1 MKMAKI
7 TAVSDSGPLMA
18 LAKLGVLYRVFSIYA
33 TLIIPE
39 TVYHEVVTSGLVIGA
54 RDAMDVGKFCR
65 SGEIVIF
72 RSDEIEEVPLDTPS
86 ELHRGELETIRL
98 ALQISADY
106 LLIDDFDARQVAE
119 MNLQNARKKSAATT
133 VKGTLGVLI
142 ELYQRDL
149 ISKSQLK
156 ECLGEIKKR
165 KDIWISSRLCQKL
178 IYALEAGDL

>member
-1 MKMAKI
+1 MAKI
-7 TAVSDSGPLMA
+7 TVISDSGPLMA
-18 LAKLGVLYRVFSIYA
+18 LAKLGVLYKVFSIYP
-33 TLIIPE
+33 TFIISE
-39 TVYHEVVTSGLVIGA
+39 TVYREVVTSGLAIGA
-54 RDAMDVGKFCR
+54 RDAMEVGKFCR

-86 ELHRGELETIRL
+86 ELHRGELEAIRL

-106 LLIDDFDARQVAE
+106 FLIDDFDARQVAE
-119 MNLQNARKKSAATT
+119 TNLRNARKKSAATT

-149 ISKSQLK
+149 VSKSQLK
-156 ECLGEIKKR
+156 ECLMEIKKR

-178 IYALEAGDL
+178 IYALDTGDL

>member
-1 MKMAKI
+1 MAKI

-18 LAKLGVLYRVFSIYA
+18 LAKLGVLYRAFSIYP
-33 TLIIPE
+33 TFIISE
-39 TVYHEVVTSGLVIGA
+39 TVYNEVVTSGLVIGA
-54 RDAMDVGKFCR
+54 RDAVEVGAFCQ

-72 RSDEIEEVPLDTPS
+72 RSGEIEEVPLDTPS
-86 ELHRGELETIRL
+86 ELHRGELEAIKL

-119 MNLQNARKKSAATT
+119 TNLRNARKKSAVTT

-142 ELYQRDL
+142 ELYQMDL

-156 ECLGEIKKR
+156 ECLREIKKR
-165 KDIWISSRLCQKL
+165 KDIWISSILCQKL
-178 IYALEAGDL
+178 IYALDSGDL

>member
-1 MKMAKI
+1 MA
-7 TAVSDSGPLMA
+7 TCEMSA
-18 LAKLGVLYRVFSIYA
+18 
-33 TLIIPE
+33 
-39 TVYHEVVTSGLVIGA
+39 
-54 RDAMDVGKFCR
+54 
-65 SGEIVIF
+65 
-72 RSDEIEEVPLDTPS
+72 S

-98 ALQISADY
+98 ASQISAGY

-119 MNLQNARKKSAATT
+119 TNLRNARKKSAATT

-149 ISKSQLK
+149 ISKSELK

>member
-1 MKMAKI
+1 MAKI
-7 TAVSDSGPLMA
+7 TAVSDSGPLMV
-18 LAKLGVLYRVFSIYA
+18 LAKLGVLYRVFSIYP
-33 TLIIPE
+33 TFVITE
-39 TVYHEVVTSGLVIGA
+39 TVYQEVVTSGLVIGA
-54 RDAMDVGKFCR
+54 RDATEVDKFCR
-65 SGEIVIF
+65 NGEIVIF
-72 RSDEIEEVPLDTPS
+72 QSGEIEEVPLDTPS
-86 ELHRGELETIRL
+86 ELHQGELETIRL

-119 MNLQNARKKSAATT
+119 TNLRNAWKKSAATT
-133 VKGTLGVLI
+133 LKGTLGVLI

-149 ISKSQLK
+149 VSRSQLK